1 VTLVLGGGIIAV
13 RAEGALFDGQSVVV
27 MAAGPLLSR
36 KQAAEWADA
45 LERKVNRLARRTEDV
60 KHLYAGIQKSPS
72 PEKTGAMVLEHIGD
86 YDDDFFEALAGM
98 RAHDKACR
106 RLRRASNFEA
116 LREYLLMVRRR
127 ARNGQTAAMWTELAQ
142 GAARERAAKLTGP
155 TVPTAG

>member
-1 VTLVLGGGIIAV
+1 V

-36 KQAAEWADA
+36 KQPAEWANA

-72 PEKTGAMVLEHIGD
+72 PEKTGAIVLEHIGD

-98 RAHDKACR
+98 IAMTRHVVASAGPATSKRSGSTCSWCAGAPAMARRPLCGQSSPKAR
-106 RLRRASNFEA
+106 HT
-116 LREYLLMVRRR
+116 REL
-127 ARNGQTAAMWTELAQ
+127 QS
-142 GAARERAAKLTGP
+142 
-155 TVPTAG
+155 